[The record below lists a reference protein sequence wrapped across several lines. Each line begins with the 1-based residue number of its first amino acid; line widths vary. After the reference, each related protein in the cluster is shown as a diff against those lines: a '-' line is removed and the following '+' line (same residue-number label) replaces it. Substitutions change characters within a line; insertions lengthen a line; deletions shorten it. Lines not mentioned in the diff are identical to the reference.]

1 VNFVALQPWH
11 WLDIPDEARP
21 RRCEDT
27 KGIIA
32 LSDTGDMLAAC
43 LFDTWTYNSC
53 QIHIYI
59 KDPNVLRHGFQQ
71 EVFNYAFKT
80 GGRNVIIGVTP
91 ADNPKAL
98 KFIRHMGFVNQG
110 IIPDGYKQGVDFV
123 LTTMRAEDCKW
134 LDKPIL
140 SVVGENNG

>member
-1 VNFVALQPWH
+1 MIFVPLEPWH
-11 WLDIPDEARP
+11 WLNIPDDARP

-32 LSDTGDMLAAC
+32 LDDKGDMLAAC

-71 EVFNYAFKT
+71 EVFNYAFNT
-80 GGRNVIIGVTP
+80 GRRNVIIGVTP
-91 ADNPKAL
+91 ANNAKAL
-98 KFIRHMGFVNQG
+98 KFIQHMGFVKQG
-110 IIPDGYKQGVDFV
+110 IIPDGYKHGVDFV
-123 LTTMRAEDCKW
+123 ITTLRVEDCKW
-134 LDKPIL
+134 LDNGII
-140 SVVGENNG
+140 VEHNNG